1 MSLHP
6 ETYAIAQAL
15 TGYEKFSEEEY
26 LEQWE
31 AEVTYDRA
39 KPCNKPPLNGSISK
53 DKKGKLWCYWIP
65 TNDPDCLEGWY
76 EVPCKEDIED
86 YCLGS
91 VAYTPGD
98 DEVEPDHPDSWL
110 NLLCLI

>member
-1 MSLHP
+1 MLHP

-26 LEQWE
+26 LEQFP

-39 KPCNKPPLNGSISK
+39 KACNKPPKNGSISK
-53 DKKGKLWCYWIP
+53 DKQGKLWCYWIP
-65 TNDPDCLEGWY
+65 VHDDKDIEGWY
-76 EVPCKEDIED
+76 KVPCNEDIED
-86 YCLGS
+86 YSLGS

-98 DEVEPDHPDSWL
+98 KEVEPDHPDSWL
-110 NLLCLI
+110 FLLGLI

>member
-1 MSLHP
+1 MLHP
-6 ETYAIAQAL
+6 ETYTIAQAL

-26 LEQWE
+26 LEQFQ

-39 KPCNKPPLNGSISK
+39 KACNKPPKNGSISK
-53 DKKGKLWCYWIP
+53 DKQGKLWCYWVPVHDDKDI
-65 TNDPDCLEGWY
+65 EGWY
-76 EVPCKEDIED
+76 EVPCNEDIED

-98 DEVEPDHPDSWL
+98 EEVEPDHPDSWL
-110 NLLCLI
+110 FLLGLI